1 MDSARDRDREK
12 GKRTAAV
19 REAVVFLLLLLAGFY
34 VNRHIH
40 IHGLYMDDLYMW
52 SCYGEQSYFA
62 FAFPIGTSTRFRPVY
77 WTLTYLEMMLV
88 RNHPSLFVPVNII
101 LNVGC
106 AYFIYR
112 CSRKLSGGLTLIPFL
127 SALLYLF
134 SHFSYYQ
141 IGQALGLLETMS
153 LFLALY
159 ILFLLYDYQ
168 RDGAVWRFLLA
179 NLVYFL
185 LVFSHE
191 RYLALFPL
199 FPLVLFSG
207 KRREGRVRLLFLS
220 ILNLILILLL
230 RGLAIGSVLP
240 AGTGGTEVSDTFSL
254 GQALR
259 FSLSQ
264 VAYLFG
270 VNAGPEYLS
279 GIPFS
284 EAAPWLRRL
293 VFLSWL
299 PLFLLLFSALLWAI
313 PGGRGRKAS
322 FLGGNL
328 LFLSFIALCIGCS
341 SVTIR
346 VEMRW
351 IYVSYA
357 AALLYLSW
365 IAGEGLRARRAAGAE
380 EEAGG
385 SFGGEGGQEAEE
397 GADFSSGHDA
407 GSEGSEPTGILS
419 EAEGK
424 GAAAKDRKGG
434 RRICLSLLFFAYFL
448 CISPVERYYRSYFP
462 KIYFWENQDRMNS
475 LADQTIGRY
484 GREGVFG
491 KQVYILGNSYHM
503 TDFYARTFFK
513 VYDRERTAG
522 GTRIHFLRDLSEL
535 PDGAGRENSLILEEV
550 PEERGYRDITEQSFG
565 GGEDA

>member
-12 GKRTAAV
+12 GKRTAV

-106 AYFIYR
+106 ACFIYR
-112 CSRKLSGGLTLIPFL
+112 FSRRLSGGLTLIPFL

-199 FPLVLFSG
+199 FPLALFSG
-207 KRREGRVRLLFLS
+207 KRKEGRVRLLFLS

-230 RGLAIGSVLP
+230 RGLAIGSILP

-313 PGGRGRKAS
+313 PGGRERKAS

-365 IAGEGLRARRAAGAE
+365 IVGEGLRARRAAGAV

-385 SFGGEGGQEAEE
+385 SFGGEDGQEAGE

-407 GSEGSEPTGILS
+407 GSEGSEPTGMLS

-424 GAAAKDRKGG
+424 GTAAKDRKGG

-448 CISPVERYYRSYFP
+448 CISPAERYYRSYFP

>member
-112 CSRKLSGGLTLIPFL
+112 FSRKLSGGLTLIPFL

-199 FPLVLFSG
+199 FPLALFSG
-207 KRREGRVRLLFLS
+207 KRKEGRVRLLFLS

-365 IAGEGLRARRAAGAE
+365 IVGEGLRARRAAGPE
-380 EEAGG
+380 EEA
-385 SFGGEGGQEAEE
+385 
-397 GADFSSGHDA
+397 
-407 GSEGSEPTGILS
+407 EGSLG
-419 EAEGK
+419 GK
-424 GAAAKDRKGG
+424 GAAAKDGKG
-434 RRICLSLLFFAYFL
+434 RRRIFFSLLFFAYFL
-448 CISPVERYYRSYFP
+448 CLSPVERYYRSYFP

-535 PDGAGRENSLILEEV
+535 PDGAERENSLILEEV

-565 GGEDA
+565 GGKDA